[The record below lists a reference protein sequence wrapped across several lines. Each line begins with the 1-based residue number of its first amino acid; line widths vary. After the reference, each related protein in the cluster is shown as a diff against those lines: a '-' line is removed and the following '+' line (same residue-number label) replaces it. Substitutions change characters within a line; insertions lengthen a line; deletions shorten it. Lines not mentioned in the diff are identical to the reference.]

1 MTMAGDIV
9 AVQQGRDAGEELRRA
24 ASRELDETA
33 QRGRAAAAE
42 LAVRRATTSRELEET
57 ALAGREAEAELA
69 RLRGLVAAG
78 LEAEARLLPALEA
91 LPAEPI
97 LSHLTARD
105 LLRLRRVS
113 RHFSARS
120 VLTAELPAL
129 SIPGEAARQ
138 FLVGL
143 PKHQR
148 GWLPAYVDPERRQ
161 TAADKLWYIGEDLIF
176 LQRMLV
182 VEMLQMA
189 PAFAVKH
196 AEIELSPDG
205 AVAIRGLGPADE
217 ADEGPYAVVP
227 QIVAASSVR
236 QIVAASSV
244 PMEAGCHFAQF
255 SIESGADEDGQ
266 VALDEESTGWAHI
279 GVMRPKRSV
288 LGPPSPVI
296 EHDLNTA
303 DATCFYYTRNSM
315 RTPYARQVPSHEWAG
330 MTHEFNSDDSIG
342 LKLDLDAGSMT
353 VFVDG
358 RLLGVM
364 QAEGL
369 SGPLCWAAVFE
380 GPAGD
385 RVHIGNDR
393 EECNDCEELES
404 SVWGG

>member
-1 MTMAGDIV
+1 MTMAGDIA
-9 AVQQGRDAGEELRRA
+9 AVRQGRDAGQELRRA
-24 ASRELDETA
+24 A
-33 QRGRAAAAE
+33 
-42 LAVRRATTSRELEET
+42 SRELEET
-57 ALAGREAEAELA
+57 ALAGLAAAAELELRRA
-69 RLRGLVAAG
+69 ASRELERTALAGRAAAAELDRLRGLVAAG
-78 LEAEARLLPALEA
+78 LAAEARLLPALEA

-105 LLRLRRVS
+105 LLGLRCVS
-113 RHFSARS
+113 RHFYARS
-120 VLTAELPAL
+120 VRTAGLPAL
-129 SIPGEAARQ
+129 SIPAEAARQ

-148 GWLPAYVDPERRQ
+148 GWLPAYVDPERRF
-161 TAADKLWYIGEDLIF
+161 TAADKEGEDLIF
-176 LQRMLV
+176 LQRMLG

-205 AVAIRGLGPADE
+205 DVAIRRLGPPG
-217 ADEGPYAVVP
+217 ADEGAYAG
-227 QIVAASSVR
+227 IHFWGLH

-255 SIESGADEDGQ
+255 SIESGADEAGQ
-266 VALDEESTGWAHI
+266 LALEEENTGWAHI
-279 GVMRPKRSV
+279 GVMRAKRTV

-296 EHDLNTA
+296 EHALNTA

-315 RTPYARQVPSHEWAG
+315 RTPYAVPGHEWAG
-330 MTHEFNSDDSIG
+330 MTHEFNSDESIG

-385 RVHIGNDR
+385 RVRIGNDR
-393 EECNDCEELES
+393 EDCNDCEELE
-404 SVWGG
+404 